1 MLEYKSLT
9 DVQQQDFQTYKRVG
23 RLLSQKKHG
32 LGGWRE
38 VAHKYGMD
46 HLDIADLKNDPEAGS
61 KTLGFLESAVPGLT
75 VYDFCE
81 TLKERHIRRLD
92 IVKALE
98 NHFSA
103 PGTATAFVYR
113 M

>member
-1 MLEYKSLT
+1 M
-9 DVQQQDFQTYKRVG
+9 
-23 RLLSQKKHG
+23 
-32 LGGWRE
+32 
-38 VAHKYGMD
+38 AHKYKMD
-46 HLDIADLKNDPEAGS
+46 QVHIDALRNDPEAGS
-61 KTLGFLESAVPGLT
+61 KTLGYLESAVPELT

-81 TLKERHIRRLD
+81 TLKEHHIRRLD

>member
-1 MLEYKSLT
+1 MLEYKSLK
-9 DVQQQDFQTYKRVG
+9 DVHRQDFQTYERVG

-38 VAHKYGMD
+38 VAFKYEMN
-46 HLDIADLKNDPEAGS
+46 HLDIDALGNDPEAGS

-75 VYDFCE
+75 VYDFCK
-81 TLKERHIRRLD
+81 TLKEHNIRRLD
-92 IVKALE
+92 IVQELE

-103 PGTATAFVYR
+103 TGTAFV
-113 M
+113 

>member
-1 MLEYKSLT
+1 MLEYKFLT
-9 DVQQQDFQTYKRVG
+9 DVHRQDFQTYERVG

-46 HLDIADLKNDPEAGS
+46 HLDIAALKNDPEAGS

-92 IVKALE
+92 IVKELE

-103 PGTATAFVYR
+103 PGTATG
-113 M
+113 

>member
-9 DVQQQDFQTYKRVG
+9 DVQQQDLQIYEGVG
-23 RLLSQKKHG
+23 CLLSQKIHS

-46 HLDIADLKNDPEAGS
+46 RISIKALRNDPEAGS
-61 KTLGFLESAVPGLT
+61 KTLSFLESVVPELT
-75 VYDFCE
+75 VYDFCK
-81 TLKERHIRRLD
+81 TLKEHHIRRLD
-92 IVKALE
+92 IVQELE

-103 PGTATAFVYR
+103 SATTFV
-113 M
+113 

>member
-9 DVQQQDFQTYKRVG
+9 DVQQQDFQTYERVG
-23 RLLSQKKHG
+23 HLLSQKKYG

-46 HLDIADLKNDPEAGS
+46 QFCIDALENDPEAGS
-61 KTLGFLESAVPGLT
+61 KTLGFLEAAVPELT
-75 VYDFCE
+75 VYDF
-81 TLKERHIRRLD
+81 RHHIRRLD
-92 IVKALE
+92 TVKKLE

-103 PGTATAFVYR
+103 PATTFV
-113 M
+113 

>member
-9 DVQQQDFQTYKRVG
+9 DVQQQDFKTYERVG
-23 RLLSQKKHG
+23 HLLSQKKYG

-46 HLDIADLKNDPEAGS
+46 QFCIDALENDPEAGS
-61 KTLGFLESAVPGLT
+61 KTLGFLEAAVPELT

-81 TLKERHIRRLD
+81 TLKEHHIRRLD
-92 IVKALE
+92 IVKKLE

-103 PGTATAFVYR
+103 PATTFV
-113 M
+113 